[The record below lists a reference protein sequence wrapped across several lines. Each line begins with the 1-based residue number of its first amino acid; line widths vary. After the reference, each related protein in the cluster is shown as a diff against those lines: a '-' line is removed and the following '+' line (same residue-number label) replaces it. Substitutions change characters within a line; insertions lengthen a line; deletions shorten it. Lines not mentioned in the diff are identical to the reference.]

1 MIRLLDKTTIDKIAA
16 GEVIERPSS
25 VVKELLE
32 NAIDA
37 HSTSVTVEIKEG
49 GISFIRVTDNGDGIP
64 KDQVRTAYM
73 RHATSKIEDASDL
86 ESIESLGFRG
96 EALSTIAAVSQTEM
110 ITKTA
115 DDLVGVKYVIH
126 GGEEIEYKEVGVPEG
141 TTIVV
146 RNLFF
151 NTPARK
157 KFLKTP
163 MTEGS
168 YINDLVLR
176 IALSHP
182 EIAFKL
188 IINGQTKLDTSGNGK
203 LKDTLYQLFGRDI
216 TSNIIEVDYEQN
228 DIKISGFIGKPFIS
242 RGNRG
247 LENYFIN
254 KRYIKSNIVNRAI
267 EEGYKTFVMQHK
279 FPFTALFIELPLDK
293 CDVNVHPTKME
304 FKYDNERALFEAV
317 TKAVREALSFKEL
330 IPKAEYNNQAKV
342 IKSVERPAEPYETRR
357 ANNMAKLEEP
367 TGLSNA
373 GSSAA
378 TVSGTGKTS
387 VVNTTSTMNPV
398 SQSKIN
404 GYSASYSILEQM
416 KKQEEELNKDTQIS
430 RTKEI
435 EKENLNKDLS
445 DEKTNKLTDDK
456 ETAVLKTAGYKFAS
470 SPYAKATPNV
480 VSDREDRGID
490 STNLLKDDGVSYHAS
505 TKDAAVN
512 NAEAVRNNQDS
523 KTDLNKNQISDI
535 PKINTE
541 KDGVKLQ
548 INMGSEEAYGTQAS
562 LFDDKFLSD
571 SARKKHRLIGQVF
584 GTYWLIE
591 YENNLY
597 IMDQHAAHE
606 KVKYE
611 ELMAQLD
618 SKEIFSQ
625 QLMPPMVVTV
635 SYAEREVI
643 LNNYDLFMKFGYD
656 IVEFGGNEFKI
667 NAVPANLYGLHG
679 REMFMEF
686 VSSLM
691 DNAGYMSNDVF
702 VKKLSTMACKAAI
715 KGNMRISFAEADAL
729 IEQLLKLENPYTCP
743 HGRPTI
749 ISMSE
754 RELEKKFKRV
764 L

>member
-1 MIRLLDKTTIDKIAA
+1 MIKLLDKTTIDKIAA

-32 NAIDA
+32 NSIDA
-37 HSTSVTVEIKEG
+37 HSTSITVEIKEG

-73 RHATSKIEDASDL
+73 RHATSKIDDASDL
-86 ESIESLGFRG
+86 DSIASLGFRG

-115 DDLVGVKYVIH
+115 EDLVGVKYVIH
-126 GGEEIEYKEVGVPEG
+126 GGDEIEYKEVGVPEG

-176 IALSHP
+176 LALSHP

-188 IINGQTKLDTSGNGK
+188 IINGQTKLDTTGNGK
-203 LKDTLYQLFGRDI
+203 LKDVLYQLFGRDI
-216 TSNIIEVDYEQN
+216 TSNIIEVNYESG
-228 DIKISGFIGKPFIS
+228 DIKISGYIGKPFLS

-247 LENYFIN
+247 LENYYIN

-304 FKYDNERALFEAV
+304 FKYDNEKALFEAV
-317 TKAVREALSFKEL
+317 NRAVRDALAFKEL
-330 IPKAEYNNQAKV
+330 IPKAEYSQTKGNV
-342 IKSVERPAEPYETRR
+342 IRSVERPAEPFEKQRIAPQT
-357 ANNMAKLEEP
+357 K
-367 TGLSNA
+367 
-373 GSSAA
+373 
-378 TVSGTGKTS
+378 VD
-387 VVNTTSTMNPV
+387 
-398 SQSKIN
+398 

-416 KKQEEELNKDTQIS
+416 KKHEEELKQDKTDVKAE
-430 RTKEI
+430 TKVAEPADKSTTAYKTTATI
-435 EKENLNKDLS
+435 KE
-445 DEKTNKLTDDK
+445 
-456 ETAVLKTAGYKFAS
+456 AGYKYAS
-470 SPYAKATPNV
+470 SPYAKYQQIKSNSVEKKEIDTI
-480 VSDREDRGID
+480 EDSKKID
-490 STNLLKDDGVSYHAS
+490 ITNLLKDDGVTYESS
-505 TKDAAVN
+505 NVS
-512 NAEAVRNNQDS
+512 E
-523 KTDLNKNQISDI
+523 NKGQKENSEPHQTTT
-535 PKINTE
+535 INTQ

-548 INMGSEEAYGTQAS
+548 INVDEKEVYGTQATF
-562 LFDDKFLSD
+562 FDDKFLSEK
-571 SARKKHRLIGQVF
+571 ARIKHRLIGQVF

-591 YENNLY
+591 YDNNLY

-611 ELMAQLD
+611 ELMSQLE
-618 SKEIFSQ
+618 SKEIYSQ

-635 SYAEREVI
+635 SYAEREAI
-643 LNNYDLFMKFGYD
+643 LNNYDMFMKFGYD

-667 NAVPANLYGLHG
+667 NAVPSNLYGLHG
-679 REMFMEF
+679 RDMFMEF
-686 VSSLM
+686 VGSLI
-691 DNAGYMSNDVF
+691 DNAGYMSNEVF
-702 VKKLSTMACKAAI
+702 VRKLSSMACKAAI
-715 KGNMRISFAEADAL
+715 KGNMRISFQEADAL
-729 IEQLLKLENPYTCP
+729 IDQLLKLDNPYTCP